1 MTNQKAPSGR
11 SPLTVLILASLA
23 FAACSSSNP
32 RSQPPTPSSSPTQ
45 RVSPEPPP
53 PPPPPPP
60 AEPLTVVIDQVPD
73 EAPPP
78 SLLEASRL
86 ARERRRDALPPAVV
100 ITNKNLAEYAKR
112 GSLTVAT
119 PKAKEEGATAAPPID
134 GRDETYWRSEVLR
147 LRQSW
152 REAHDERIALE
163 KDAEQLRFRFYAER
177 DIRFRDSEIKPVWD
191 RTLDRLTEVRL
202 EIERLQVDLEVFLD
216 EGRRA
221 GALPGWLDEGI
232 ELEPEERPKRPVK
245 DLEEYE
251 AKDPQVIDERS
262 KPR

>member
-1 MTNQKAPSGR
+1 MRTSEAPSGR
-11 SPLTVLILASLA
+11 SSLPVLVLVGLAL
-23 FAACSSSNP
+23 AACSSSSPRANP
-32 RSQPPTPSSSPTQ
+32 ASPA
-45 RVSPEPPP
+45 SPVPARTNVEAPP

-60 AEPLTVVIDQVPD
+60 AEPLTVVIEESHE

-86 ARERRRDALPPAVV
+86 ARERKRDAPPPSVV

-112 GSLTVAT
+112 GSLTVAP
-119 PKAKEEGATAAPPID
+119 PKAKDESATAVPVDA
-134 GRDETYWRSEVLR
+134 RDEKYWRSGVLR

-177 DIRFRDSEIKPVWD
+177 DVRFRDAEVKPVWD

-202 EIERLQVDLEVFLD
+202 DIERLQAELDAFLE

-232 ELEPEERPKRPVK
+232 ELEPAERPQRPVK

-251 AKDPQVIDERS
+251 VKDPEIIDEGS
-262 KPR
+262 QPR